1 MPQLNLGRAGFVQKG
16 VFALGTQYE
25 VLDVVTNDG
34 EVSSALVDNIDEPLT
49 NNIVWQPWLTKPD
62 LIEDNEVLLDKAY
75 SSSKTRS
82 LHNLQANAIANLAA
96 SQGVFGNSVSPIFVL
111 TTDEQILPFSV
122 IIDSTDTSVF
132 TFDASINQLTLKK
145 NTNYNFR
152 TTMLFL
158 LSTGL
163 SRTITITGRNASD
176 NSVVYTRV
184 KEINGSIGNL
194 LELDSNQLLTVGSN
208 GIPSANLTLYFTI
221 KVNDAGVI
229 LQTFESQLVGAGT
242 FSTTIEASNTTFTP
256 VGDLEST
263 NVQEALTELQS
274 DIDTKVSKDSNTG
287 AAYMPSGTTAQR
299 PISPSNGYMRYNT
312 DLTSM
317 EAYSNGAWGSVGGG
331 ATGGGTDNIFYEN
344 GQVIT
349 ADYTIPVGKNAMSAG
364 DITINTGVTVTVSS
378 GSKWSIV

>member
-1 MPQLNLGRAGFVQKG
+1 
-16 VFALGTQYE
+16 
-25 VLDVVTNDG
+25 
-34 EVSSALVDNIDEPLT
+34 
-49 NNIVWQPWLTKPD
+49 
-62 LIEDNEVLLDKAY
+62 
-75 SSSKTRS
+75 
-82 LHNLQANAIANLAA
+82 
-96 SQGVFGNSVSPIFVL
+96 
-111 TTDEQILPFSV
+111 
-122 IIDSTDTSVF
+122 
-132 TFDASINQLTLKK
+132 
-145 NTNYNFR
+145 
-152 TTMLFL
+152 MLFL

-221 KVNDAGVI
+221 KVNDAGVT
-229 LQTFESQLVGAGT
+229 LQTFESQLIGAAT

-256 VGDLEST
+256 IGDLEST
-263 NVQEALTELQS
+263 NVQDALAELQS
-274 DIDTKVSKDSNTG
+274 DVDTKLGFKVSKDSNTG

-299 PISPSNGYMRYNT
+299 PVSPSNGYMRYNT
-312 DLTSM
+312 DLSSM
-317 EAYSNGAWGSVGGG
+317 EAYSNGSWGSVGGG
-331 ATGGGTDNIFYEN
+331 ATGGATDHIFYEN